1 MSSIATEA
9 SLSKPGTRSSATKG
23 GRGNPKKPAKTKG
36 FPLTP
41 NGNGQWSKKING
53 KVYYF
58 GTWDDPDGAIK

>member
-1 MSSIATEA
+1 MRSVASESTRHNPQIISSE
-9 SLSKPGTRSSATKG
+9 TKG
-23 GRGNPKKPAKTKG
+23 SGSRHRGKPKG

-58 GTWDDPDGAIK
+58 GT